1 MSAGGVVYRVLVCR
15 RGYKASMPYVGRD
28 RTVALTMA
36 QAYIAR
42 GEEVEIQETAEGD
55 PKCKKK

>member
-15 RGYKASMPYVGRD
+15 RGYKASVPYIGRD
-28 RTVALTMA
+28 RMVALTLA

-42 GEEVEIQETAEGD
+42 GEEVEIQEIIGED
-55 PKCKKK
+55 KKCKKR